1 MSFLSDAYLAIC
13 GAPFQCRRRGR
24 PRPEP
29 NTSCCTYNIALVSLR
44 AHSKPS
50 HERVVLTAALLIPTH
65 TTLIKFFEGGLITL
79 FPSLSPLN
87 YSLFTLSDDSET
99 HETFVHCDRLPPTAC
114 LPARLVLA
122 AQCARACARR
132 TPDTPDGRRNG
143 LKSSAC
149 SSLPKRPEIREF
161 FKQSPLNWLVEYNWL
176 FEYMLDKL
184 PNHGWLCSRG
194 QVHMM
199 SAQGWGRG

>member
-79 FPSLSPLN
+79 FPSLS
-87 YSLFTLSDDSET
+87 SELFTL
-99 HETFVHCDRLPPTAC
+99 H
-114 LPARLVLA
+114 
-122 AQCARACARR
+122 
-132 TPDTPDGRRNG
+132 
-143 LKSSAC
+143 
-149 SSLPKRPEIREF
+149 SLR
-161 FKQSPLNWLVEYNWL
+161 
-176 FEYMLDKL
+176 
-184 PNHGWLCSRG
+184 
-194 QVHMM
+194 
-199 SAQGWGRG
+199 